1 MVSPTS
7 NGAPTSWLLPKP
19 TNSQLKYEYSKE
31 KEENLNFIFKLIKIK
46 RNNHF
51 LIEAFKVI
59 QVGLTKCFKSID
71 RHDPNFQSLR
81 KVWKSETNMYHSGR
95 SAGTDNYA
103 NIVKSRQ
110 ILNHPSGCVIYI
122 YKTTIWKPIPTYRN
136 CSITAYGF
144 SM

>member
-7 NGAPTSWLLPKP
+7 MGLRLAGCYQNQPTP
-19 TNSQLKYEYSKE
+19 NYEYSKE
-31 KEENLNFIFKLIKIK
+31 NEENLNFIFKLIKIK

-81 KVWKSETNMYHSGR
+81 KV
-95 SAGTDNYA
+95 
-103 NIVKSRQ
+103 
-110 ILNHPSGCVIYI
+110 
-122 YKTTIWKPIPTYRN
+122 
-136 CSITAYGF
+136 
-144 SM
+144 